1 MDIKEAWNALAGRIH
16 GLEAIASAYR
26 HVDSDLGDSQGVN
39 RLLRARCVLVGNE
52 LHRFLHEETLKLPN
66 AFKASIDSEIRQMME
81 LIQETSGTPIARKER
96 AILAIVILSSIKVE
110 LEYVLN
116 DVQSQIIR
124 RCERAVLHLQRML
137 MVDAEMKRKW
147 SDALNKGEV
156 SCEKLGALHFL
167 QHGIWTFKANSE
179 GQRTD
184 LILQRPMFD
193 MEGIWAAVEG
203 ITLTEWKVAQSPH
216 DIRAQFDVARN
227 QADRYSSGVLA
238 ASELKS
244 VRYLFVVTSECTQ
257 LFEDFVSGNM
267 TYRCVVIDTNPP
279 VPSTFAKRAAAGA
292 PKQV

>member
-1 MDIKEAWNALAGRIH
+1 MDIKEAWNSLAARIH

-66 AFKASIDSEIRQMME
+66 DFIALIESELRQMTE
-81 LIQETSGTPIARKER
+81 LIQETSGNPIARKER
-96 AILAIVILSSIKVE
+96 VILGIVLLSSIKVE

-124 RCERAVLHLQRML
+124 RCERAILHLQRML
-137 MVDAEMKRKW
+137 MVDDDMKRKW
-147 SDALNKGEV
+147 GEALEEGEV

-193 MEGIWAAVEG
+193 MEEIWGAVEG
-203 ITLTEWKVAQSPH
+203 ITLTEWKVAKSPQE
-216 DIRAQFDVARN
+216 IRAQFDVARN

-244 VRYLFVVTSECTQ
+244 VRYLFVVTSDCSQ
-257 LFEDFVSGNM
+257 LFEDFVYGNI

-279 VPSTFAKRAAAGA
+279 VPSTFAKRAAAVA
-292 PKQV
+292 RNQL